1 MICKWCNGT
10 GSIAIEP
17 GCSTRYRCTDCNGT
31 GSALIED
38 GDDPER
44 GRPEEDEKDDDA

>member
-17 GCSTRYRCTDCNGT
+17 GCSTRYRCTDCHGT
-31 GSALIED
+31 GGAPD
-38 GDDPER
+38 DDDPER
-44 GRPEEDEKDDDA
+44 GKDDDDGIANNDE